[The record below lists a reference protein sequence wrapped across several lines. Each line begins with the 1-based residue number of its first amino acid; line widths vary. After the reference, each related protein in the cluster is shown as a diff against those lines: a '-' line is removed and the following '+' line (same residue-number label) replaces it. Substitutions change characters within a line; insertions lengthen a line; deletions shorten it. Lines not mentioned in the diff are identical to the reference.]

1 MATKNNCHTHQG
13 VPVVL
18 PENSIYINWFFANE
32 EMTVLYNSSYFDI
45 AMILVCHLLGV

>member
-18 PENSIYINWFFANE
+18 PENSIYINWVFANE
-32 EMTVLYNSSYFDI
+32 EVAVFDNLSDFDI